1 MQFKSKLIA
10 ATSCI
15 LLLSLCL
22 LSLNQYFKVKASIGE
37 LVTQSVHES
46 SNLAAIDISNIIA
59 AKKSLAQY
67 MMSLIEDDNSAINI
81 NRIYNKAI
89 IKQEFIL
96 AGVGFETDGSVLDN
110 DPNWIPSANYDS
122 RSRPWY
128 VDAKKKMD
136 IIFTAPY
143 SDAVTGEIIVSM
155 GIPMRESG
163 RFTGAMF
170 LDISL
175 KGLGETLDKVELL
188 DAGYAFLVS
197 ENGTLISFPDTQY
210 NGKPMQTVFGSKL
223 RITEQVQSVTLDNKS
238 FQVKFVK
245 VPDMD
250 WYLAVVLD
258 ESIIN
263 STTNTLRNQAIIYS
277 LIALIAGLFLML
289 TLIKKLMAPL
299 VTISNAMQDIAIGEG
314 DLTQRLSTQSD
325 QEFAL
330 VAHGFNAFTEKLQQ
344 LILQSKLLS
353 NQISQGTEDTAA
365 GAHASVIAMNQQL
378 SELEQLATAMTEMS
392 STSLEV
398 AGYAQQA
405 ASSAEQADKTAEQ
418 GAQVVNITSNSIIQL
433 SKHIENAV
441 LEVKDLESST
451 ANIES
456 ILQVITG
463 IAEQTNLL
471 ALNAAI
477 EAARAGEQGRGFA
490 VVADE
495 VRTLAQRTQSA
506 TSEIKSMIE
515 LLQKSAQSV
524 AIVMS
529 KSQTEASHSVTK
541 AQQANDALSNIR
553 ESIGQI
559 TQMNFQIA
567 TAAEEQSLV
576 AEEINRNTT
585 NIKDLS
591 QQVADSAHITNEAM
605 TEQKSISRE
614 QQNLLNR
621 FIV

>member
-1 MQFKSKLIA
+1 MGLP
-10 ATSCI
+10 
-15 LLLSLCL
+15 
-22 LSLNQYFKVKASIGE
+22 
-37 LVTQSVHES
+37 
-46 SNLAAIDISNIIA
+46 
-59 AKKSLAQY
+59 
-67 MMSLIEDDNSAINI
+67 M
-81 NRIYNKAI
+81 YNA
-89 IKQEFIL
+89 
-96 AGVGFETDGSVLDN
+96 
-110 DPNWIPSANYDS
+110 
-122 RSRPWY
+122 
-128 VDAKKKMD
+128 
-136 IIFTAPY
+136 
-143 SDAVTGEIIVSM
+143 
-155 GIPMRESG
+155 G
-163 RFTGAMF
+163 RFSGAMF
-170 LDISL
+170 VDISL
-175 KGLGETLDKVELL
+175 KGLGETLKKVQLL

-210 NGKPMQTVFGSKL
+210 NGKSMHKIFGYELK
-223 RITEQVQSVTLDNKS
+223 ITEQVQKITVDDKS
-238 FQVKFVK
+238 LQVKFVK

-250 WYLAVVLD
+250 WYLAIAVD
-258 ESIIN
+258 ENIIN
-263 STTNTLRNQAIIYS
+263 ATSDTLRDQAIMYS
-277 LIALIAGLFLML
+277 MVALISGVLLML
-289 TLIKKLMAPL
+289 FLIKKLMTPL
-299 VTISNAMQDIAIGEG
+299 VTISNAMQNIAIGEG

-330 VAHGFNAFTEKLQQ
+330 VAQGFNAFTEKLQQ

-353 NQISQGTEDTAA
+353 NQILQGTEETAS

-405 ASSAEQADKTAEQ
+405 ATSAEQADKTAGQ
-418 GAQVVNITSNSIIQL
+418 GAEVVNTTSNSIVQL

-441 LEVKDLESST
+441 LEVKELETST

-506 TSEIKSMIE
+506 TSEIKNMIE

-524 AIVMS
+524 ASVMS
-529 KSQTEASHSVTK
+529 QSQKEASHSVTK
-541 AQQANDALSNIR
+541 AQQANDALTNIR

-591 QQVADSAHITNEAM
+591 QQVADSANIANEAM
-605 TEQKSISRE
+605 AEQKNISQE